1 MQSINSSTAA
11 SRELYTKLFMNIQIT
26 KMIKKVSTLLMLVTC
41 LIVVL
46 VSCKKS
52 STSNPVNPTGNV
64 SGKLK
69 RITQSDP
76 INRLAYITSL
86 EYDGNNRLIKFNEWT
101 EDSSF
106 TPVKITDANYS
117 LLAYGGTNDF
127 PVKNI
132 ITEKSGII
140 DSTLYYYDLQ
150 NRVIKED
157 YYYGNAISVRNTYSY
172 LSSTVVM
179 LNKYNKSGS
188 TLQLQHVDS
197 LIYDAQSKIME
208 TRFHNPANVYTGN
221 GTYLYDNKSNPLST
235 VNAFKYIYTL
245 YGDDLKYFYK
255 APNNLVT
262 FNKVIPPSNS
272 TISYVLNY
280 SSNSFPIDGSATISG
295 SSVPSQTFK
304 LKYEYY

>member
-1 MQSINSSTAA
+1 
-11 SRELYTKLFMNIQIT
+11 
-26 KMIKKVSTLLMLVTC
+26 MIKKVTTLIIQVTC
-41 LIVVL
+41 LMAVL
-46 VSCKKS
+46 ISCKKS
-52 STSNPVNPTGNV
+52 STSETINPTGNV

-69 RITQSDP
+69 WITQSDP

-86 EYDGNNRLIKFNEWT
+86 EYDGSNRLTKFNEWT

-117 LLAYGGTNDF
+117 FLAYSGTNDF
-127 PVKNI
+127 PTKNI

-157 YYYGNAISVRNTYSY
+157 YYYGNSISVRNTYSY
-172 LSSTVVM
+172 LSSTVVL
-179 LNKYNKSGS
+179 LNKYNKSGT
-188 TLQLQHVDS
+188 TLQLQQIDS
-197 LIYDAQSKIME
+197 LIYDAQSSIKE
-208 TRFHNPANVYTGN
+208 TRFHNQANVYTGT
-221 GTYLYDNKSNPLST
+221 GTYLYDTKINPLST
-235 VNAFKYIYTL
+235 VNAFRYTFTL

-255 APNNLVT
+255 SPNNLMV
-262 FNKVIPPSNS
+262 FNKVTPPSNS

-280 SSNSFPIDGSATISG
+280 STNSFPVNGSATVSG

-304 LKYEYY
+304 IKFEYY